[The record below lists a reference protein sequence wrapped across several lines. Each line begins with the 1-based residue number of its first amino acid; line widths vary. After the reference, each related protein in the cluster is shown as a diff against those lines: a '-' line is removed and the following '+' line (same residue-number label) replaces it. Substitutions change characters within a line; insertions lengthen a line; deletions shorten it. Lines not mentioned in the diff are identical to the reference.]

1 MLNMYYICSMEQ
13 SSTEQLIKNTAKNIF
28 FTKGH
33 INAKM
38 HEIATAAKI
47 NRALLHYYFRSRE
60 NLFEIVL
67 KEAME
72 ESFIKMFH
80 ILSEH
85 LPFEEKIEKAVHHI
99 VDILSEYPYIE
110 SFIIS
115 EINKNPSAANTISVI
130 KDGKNFLRS
139 FLKEIDQ
146 YLKKNKITVV
156 RPEQFM
162 VNMMSLCAYPS
173 STKIIIQQ
181 VLSLDEEQYTKFITA
196 RKKMLPSLVLMKY

>member
-1 MLNMYYICSMEQ
+1 MEEET
-13 SSTEQLIKNTAKNIF
+13 TEQLIKKTAKNIF

-38 HEIATAAKI
+38 HEIASQAEI

-60 NLFEIVL
+60 NLFEVVL

-72 ESFIKMFH
+72 ESFIRMFR
-80 ILSEH
+80 ILSED
-85 LPFEEKIEKAVHHI
+85 LPFEKKIEKAVHHI

-115 EINKNPSAANTISVI
+115 EINKNPEAANSISVV
-130 KDGKNFLRS
+130 KDGKDFLRS

-146 YLKKNKITVV
+146 YLKRNKITAIKA
-156 RPEQFM
+156 EQFM

-181 VLSLDEEQYTKFITA
+181 VLSLDEAQYKKFIAA
-196 RKKMLPSLVLMKY
+196 RKKILPALVLMKY